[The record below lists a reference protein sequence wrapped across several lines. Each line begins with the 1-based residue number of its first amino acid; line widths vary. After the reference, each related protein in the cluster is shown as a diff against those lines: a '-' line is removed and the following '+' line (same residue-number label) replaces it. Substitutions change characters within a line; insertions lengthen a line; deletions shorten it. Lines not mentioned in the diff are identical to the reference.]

1 MHTRAFSNVLDE
13 FLIKLKGKRE
23 REREREREQVLGHRG
38 VGHDKTPYKELS

>member
-1 MHTRAFSNVLDE
+1 MHTRAFANILDE
-13 FLIKLKGKRE
+13 FLIKLKGK